1 MSGFNRLLALFCALF
16 CFWASGVMA
25 AEDVPTAPVPG
36 YRVGISDELNFRF
49 LYVPELNTV
58 TTVRPDGRVSL
69 PLMGELAVE
78 GMSMAELTERVET
91 MMAAHL
97 RRPQVVVNVQGSVAR
112 RVFVGGE
119 VVRPSTQ
126 PLSGPMT
133 VLQAVMQAEGLKDTA
148 QARETV
154 ILRRGPSG
162 ERTVLTVDLEAVMSG
177 RDLAQDI
184 PLQTYDVVVVPR
196 SGIANVGRWVD
207 QYIKRVIPFNLGF
220 TYSIN
225 KTGVYQP

>member
-1 MSGFNRLLALFCALF
+1 MFCINRLLALFCTMLWFGLA
-16 CFWASGVMA
+16 GA
-25 AEDVPTAPVPG
+25 AVAEEIPVSPNPD
-36 YRVGISDELNFRF
+36 YHVGISDELNFRF

-58 TTVRPDGRVSL
+58 ATVRQDGRVSL
-69 PLMGELAVE
+69 PLVGELAVE
-78 GMSMAELTERVET
+78 GLSMAELAARVESL
-91 MMAAHL
+91 MAAHL
-97 RRPQVVVNVQGSVAR
+97 RRPQVVVNVQGSTAR

-126 PLSGPMT
+126 PLSGPLT

-148 QARETV
+148 QPKETI
-154 ILRRGPSG
+154 ILRRGPGG
-162 ERTVLTVDLEAVMSG
+162 ERLVLTVNLGAVMDG

-184 PLQTYDVVVVPR
+184 PLQAYDVIVVPR

-220 TYSIN
+220 SYSIN
-225 KTGVYQP
+225 RAGVYQQ